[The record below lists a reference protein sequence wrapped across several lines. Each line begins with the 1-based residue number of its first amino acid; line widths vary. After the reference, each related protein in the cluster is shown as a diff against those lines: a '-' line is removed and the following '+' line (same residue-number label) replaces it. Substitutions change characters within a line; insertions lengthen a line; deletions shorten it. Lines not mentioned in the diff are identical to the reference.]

1 VPRGPRQLDGH
12 RVADSLEQALPG
24 IVVLGTDE
32 WVEVEPTRLGEA
44 LHWLRDSEEFD
55 AAQLSSM
62 CGVDLHDHF
71 TLVYHLQS
79 LDQNHQIVVKAQ
91 VWNHETPSLP
101 SAYPVYRGAL
111 LQEREVYD
119 LMGINFEGHPDMR
132 RLFLWDGFPGHPLRK
147 DFMSMGNGLTS
158 GLRRFPFED
167 RSNPDRLINRDN
179 VTTPSE
185 SQDAP
190 RNWTGGAPT

>member
-1 VPRGPRQLDGH
+1 MPRGPHQLDGH
-12 RVADSLEQALPG
+12 RVADALEQALPG
-24 IVVLGTDE
+24 IVMLGTDE
-32 WVEVEPTRLGEA
+32 WVEVQPARLGEA
-44 LHWLRDSEEFD
+44 LRWLHDSEEFD
-55 AAQLSSM
+55 AAQLSNM

-91 VWNHETPSLP
+91 VWDHEAPRLP
-101 SAYPVYRGAL
+101 SAYPIYRGAL

-119 LMGINFEGHPDMR
+119 LMGVDFEGHPDMR

-147 DFMSMGNGLTS
+147 DFMAIGSGLTS

-167 RSNPDRLINRDN
+167 NANPDRLINRDN
-179 VTTPSE
+179 TTSSE
-185 SQDAP
+185 SQETP
-190 RNWTGGAPT
+190 RDWTGGALA

>member
-1 VPRGPRQLDGH
+1 MPRGTHQLDGH
-12 RVADSLEQALPG
+12 RVADAMEQALPG
-24 IVVLGTDE
+24 IVMLGTDE
-32 WVEVEPTRLGEA
+32 WVEVEPARLGEA
-44 LHWLRDSEEFD
+44 LRWLHDSEEFD
-55 AAQLSSM
+55 AAQLSNM
-62 CGVDLHDHF
+62 CGVDMHDHF

-91 VWNHETPSLP
+91 VWDHDAPSLP

-111 LQEREVYD
+111 FQEREVYD

-147 DFMSMGNGLTS
+147 DFMGIGDGLTS

-167 RSNPDRLINRDN
+167 SANPDRLINRDN
-179 VTTPSE
+179 VTVSPDS
-185 SQDAP
+185 
-190 RNWTGGAPT
+190 TGGAPA